1 MTTEHPETIETTDQL
16 MEVMTVP
23 TEGVKNAVAELGGEF
38 LVLGAGGKMGPTL
51 CQMLI
56 RAGASKVIAVD
67 LYPDGAVR
75 ESLAALGCE
84 TIVCDLLDSGG
95 LAELPDCPNVL
106 IMAGFKFGATGN
118 ESAVWAMNTLLPGR
132 VIERFADSRVLLM
145 SSGNIYK
152 FAPVTGGGSTEQD
165 PVDPIGEYA
174 QSRLGGER
182 VAQYVAERQGTKLV
196 IVRLFYAVEMRYGIL
211 HDLAKKILDDEPIDV
226 TMGHVNQIWQGD
238 AVGYLIQF
246 LTIADCPARTI
257 NVTGPDILSVREL
270 GRMFAE
276 HMGKKARFVGTEA
289 DTALLG
295 NSDEAFDLFGT
306 PPTSAETVVRWM
318 GAWVARGGESL
329 GKPTKYERRDGKF

>member
-1 MTTEHPETIETTDQL
+1 MRKAMAEAEVGDDVFEGDPTVKKLEATDARLLGHESALFVPSGTMANQIALRMLTRPGDEVICEVGAHIINYEVAAASALSGIQLSSIDIPGGILTPEVVEPKIRPENIHHPNTS
-16 MEVMTVP
+16 
-23 TEGVKNAVAELGGEF
+23 
-38 LVLGAGGKMGPTL
+38 VLALENTHNRAGGNVYPL
-51 CQMLI
+51 
-56 RAGASKVIAVD
+56 VD
-67 LYPDGAVR
+67 
-75 ESLAALGCE
+75 
-84 TIVCDLLDSGG
+84 IDSGG
-95 LAELPDCPNVL
+95 ATEETCP
-106 IMAGFKFGATGN
+106 
-118 ESAVWAMNTLLPGR
+118 E
-132 VIERFADSRVLLM
+132 
-145 SSGNIYK
+145 
-152 FAPVTGGGSTEQD
+152 PV
-165 PVDPIGEYA
+165 GEYA

-211 HDLAKKILDDEPIDV
+211 HDLARKILDDEPIDV

-257 NVTGPDILSVREL
+257 NVTGPDILPVREL

-276 HMGKKARFVGTEA
+276 HMGKKARFVGAEA

-295 NSDEAFDLFGT
+295 NSDEAFKLFGV